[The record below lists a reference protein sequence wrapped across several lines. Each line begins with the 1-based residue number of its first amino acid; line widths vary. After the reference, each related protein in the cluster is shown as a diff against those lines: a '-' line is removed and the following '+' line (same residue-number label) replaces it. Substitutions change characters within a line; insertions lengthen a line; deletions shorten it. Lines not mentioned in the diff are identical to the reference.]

1 MPGIKGAISLGER
14 RPGYLA
20 LLAIVFATV
29 LFYRRFLFEGLVP
42 GSYDFQN
49 YAFAH
54 LAHLFAALGE
64 GRLPL
69 WDPYRLLGVPF
80 LANPQ
85 TAVFYPVNLALAW
98 AQPIYALTAGVVIS
112 SLVAGLGMLV
122 FVRIGLRTGWIGA
135 LVAALAFTFGGYLA
149 TRVGLPNQL
158 AVICWLPWI
167 MLCVDRLLARPTLLL
182 GAVLAVLLALQYLAG
197 HFQAQY
203 IALAMVGLYLLA
215 RIFRISAVSGSEA
228 LPGLL
233 RSLLTLAGAVALSI
247 GLAAVQLLPTLT
259 LRSLSLRQDGL
270 PIWHQNAFA
279 LPKEAI
285 GSALLPSFTERGP
298 SEEYL
303 AYVGV
308 VAIWLAGLALLS
320 KARRFE
326 AFTFLGLAI
335 LGIWISLGLATPLFS
350 VLSDNLPGFN
360 QFRVPAR
367 WLLLPT
373 FALAALAGMGAD
385 HASRLTRAEWFST
398 AGRSMA
404 LTGAAG
410 VVLAL
415 TSWGL
420 GWVSALQL
428 TAWLTAAAAAFL
440 LLSYVAPGRTRWRIL
455 LPGFLFIELL
465 LAQHALDMNV
475 LASPAEAYLEPGP
488 VVARLASGPAAPRVL
503 SVVDT
508 FYHLHR
514 ERIFLEVQQPFGHY
528 GRSVLDAHQSAIKY
542 RDSLSPNQSSA
553 LRIPSPDG
561 YDGGLLPLKGYVAF
575 RDRLLP
581 ARPGSEDARL
591 QHEFVIREQF
601 PDVDLLRAFG
611 TSIVIADDWSDLQSA
626 SGLRINNDTTTH
638 LPTGGRLV
646 LNLDP
651 PVATDAVALAL
662 TSSSPGPVVNLTATL
677 PDGTAVA
684 LGHRP
689 AGDGEIQEIRLSAP
703 VTIRVLRIDAHAP
716 VDLMAVTLIAGDRLQ
731 AIPLAG
737 IIADPSG
744 QAYGPAFDLEEIG
757 SVRIYRLREPANLVE
772 LREGSNGTVRTDNIA
787 ITSARPERV
796 EITVDAAAAGRLVLR
811 QSYYPNWEARIDG
824 VATSV
829 QIADELYLAVPV
841 PAGSNRIVF
850 EYREPGLSTGV
861 LISTLAAAALV
872 AMAATGWVQSR
883 SRPR

>member
-1 MPGIKGAISLGER
+1 M
-14 RPGYLA
+14 
-20 LLAIVFATV
+20 
-29 LFYRRFLFEGLVP
+29 
-42 GSYDFQN
+42 
-49 YAFAH
+49 
-54 LAHLFAALGE
+54 
-64 GRLPL
+64 
-69 WDPYRLLGVPF
+69 
-80 LANPQ
+80 
-85 TAVFYPVNLALAW
+85 NLALAW

-135 LVAALAFTFGGYLA
+135 LVAALAFTFGGYMA
-149 TRVGLPNQL
+149 ARVGLPNQL

-167 MLCVDRLLARPTLLL
+167 MLCVDRLLARPNLML
-182 GAVLAVLLALQYLAG
+182 GAIMAVLLALQYLAG
-197 HFQAQY
+197 HFQVQY
-203 IALAMVGLYLLA
+203 IALATVGLYLLA
-215 RIFRISAVSGSEA
+215 RLFRITVVSGSEA

-233 RSLLTLAGAVALSI
+233 RSLLTLAVAVALSV

-259 LRSLSLRQDGL
+259 LHSLSLRQEGL

-303 AYVGV
+303 AYVGIA
-308 VAIWLAGLALLS
+308 AIWLAGLALLS
-320 KARRFE
+320 KDRRFA
-326 AFTFLGLAI
+326 AFAFLGLAI
-335 LGIWISLGLATPLFS
+335 LGIWISLGLAAPLFS
-350 VLSDNLPGFN
+350 VLSDYLPGFN
-360 QFRVPAR
+360 QFRVPSR
-367 WLLLPT
+367 WLLLTT
-373 FALAALAGMGAD
+373 FALAALAGLGAD
-385 HASRLTRAEWFST
+385 HVSRLTRANWFAT
-398 AGRSMA
+398 AGRSLA

-440 LLSYVAPGRTRWRIL
+440 LLSYVAPGRTRWRVL

-475 LASPAEAYLEPGP
+475 LASPAQAYLEPGP

-503 SVVDT
+503 SVADT
-508 FYHLHR
+508 FYDIHR
-514 ERIFLEVQQPFGHY
+514 ERIYSEVQQPFGHY
-528 GRSVLDAHQSAIKY
+528 GRSVLDAYQSAIKY

-553 LRIPSPDG
+553 LRISSPDG

-581 ARPGSEDARL
+581 ARPGSEDSRL

-601 PDVDLLRAFG
+601 PSVDLLRAFG
-611 TSIVIADDWSDLQSA
+611 ASIVIADDWSDLQSA
-626 SGLRINNDTTTH
+626 SGLRLNNDTTTH

-646 LNLDP
+646 LTLDP

-662 TSSSPGPVVNLTATL
+662 TSKSPGPVVNLTATL
-677 PDGTAVA
+677 PDGTAIA

-689 AGDGEIQEIRLSAP
+689 AGDGKIQEIRLSAP
-703 VTIRVLRIDAHAP
+703 VTMGVLRIDAHAP
-716 VDLMAVTLIAGDRLQ
+716 IELLGVTLISGDRRR

-737 IIADPSG
+737 ITADPSG
-744 QAYGPAFDLEEIG
+744 RALGPAFDLEEIG
-757 SVRIYRLREPANLVE
+757 SVRIYRMRDPANLVE
-772 LREGSNGTVRTDNIA
+772 LRQASDGTVRTNNIA

-796 EITVDAAAAGRLVLR
+796 EIAVDPAAAGLLVLR

-829 QIADELYLAVPV
+829 QMADGLYLAVPV
-841 PAGSNRIVF
+841 SAGSNTIVF
-850 EYREPGLSTGV
+850 EYFEPGLLTGA
-861 LISTLAAAALV
+861 LISALAAAAVV
-872 AMAATGWVQSR
+872 AMAVTAWVR
-883 SRPR
+883 SGSGPK

>member
-1 MPGIKGAISLGER
+1 MIRRAVYLAER

-20 LLAIVFATV
+20 LVAIVLATA

-49 YAFAH
+49 YAVAH

-135 LVAALAFTFGGYLA
+135 LVAALAFTFGGYMA

-167 MLCVDRLLARPTLLL
+167 MLCVDRLLARPNLML
-182 GAVLAVLLALQYLAG
+182 GAILAVLLALQYLAG
-197 HFQAQY
+197 HFQVQY
-203 IALAMVGLYLLA
+203 IALATVGLYLLA
-215 RIFRISAVSGSEA
+215 RLFRITVVSGSEA
-228 LPGLL
+228 LPGLM
-233 RSLLTLAGAVALSI
+233 RSLLTLAVAVALSV

-259 LRSLSLRQDGL
+259 LRSLSLRQEGL

-303 AYVGV
+303 AYVGIA
-308 VAIWLAGLALLS
+308 AIWLAGLALLS
-320 KARRFE
+320 KDRRFE
-326 AFTFLGLAI
+326 GFAFLGLAI

-350 VLSDNLPGFN
+350 GLSDYLPGFN
-360 QFRVPAR
+360 QFRVPSR
-367 WLLLPT
+367 WLLLTT
-373 FALAALAGMGAD
+373 FALAALAGLGAD
-385 HASRLTRAEWFST
+385 HASRLTRANWFAT
-398 AGRSMA
+398 AGRSLA

-440 LLSYVAPGRTRWRIL
+440 LLSYVAPGRTRWRVL

-475 LASPAEAYLEPGP
+475 LASPAQAYLEPGP

-503 SVVDT
+503 SVADT
-508 FYHLHR
+508 FYHIHR
-514 ERIFLEVQQPFGHY
+514 ERIYLEVQQPFGHY
-528 GRSVLDAHQSAIKY
+528 GRSVLDAYQSAIKY

-553 LRIPSPDG
+553 LRISSPDG

-581 ARPGSEDARL
+581 ARPGSEDSRL

-601 PDVDLLRAFG
+601 PSVDLLRAFG

-626 SGLRINNDTTTH
+626 SGLRLNNDTTTH

-646 LNLDP
+646 LTLDP

-662 TSSSPGPVVNLTATL
+662 TSKSPGPVVNLTATL
-677 PDGTAVA
+677 PDGTDIA

-689 AGDGEIQEIRLSAP
+689 AGDEMIQEIPLSAP
-703 VTIRVLRIDAHAP
+703 VTIGVLRIDAHAP
-716 VDLMAVTLIAGDRLQ
+716 IELLGVTLISGDRRR

-737 IIADPSG
+737 ITADPSG
-744 QAYGPAFDLEEIG
+744 RAFGPAFDLEEIG
-757 SVRIYRLREPANLVE
+757 SVRIYRMRDSANLVE
-772 LREGSNGTVRTDNIA
+772 LRQGSNGTVRTNNIA

-796 EITVDAAAAGRLVLR
+796 EITVDPAAAGLLVLR
-811 QSYYPNWEARIDG
+811 QSYYPNWEASIDG

-829 QIADELYLAVPV
+829 QMADELYLAVPV
-841 PAGSNRIVF
+841 PAGSNTIVF
-850 EYREPGLSTGV
+850 EYFEPGLSTGA
-861 LISTLAAAALV
+861 LISALAAAAVV
-872 AMAATGWVQSR
+872 AMAVTDWVRSR
-883 SRPR
+883 SGRK